1 MESSMDTF
9 VLNEDNHK
17 KWEEL
22 HAQSSKTETRL
33 VPNDAVQK
41 IFSLRNQI
49 VTQNDECRVLEV
61 GCGFGRNLYYLI
73 ENHYADTYCGVDLT
87 KEAADSA
94 KQLLTKSFPQFNCRI
109 AQTDVGKG
117 LDFPDNHFDS
127 IFDIMSAITFIV
139 DEKDRQNYFS
149 EVKRVLKAGG
159 MYYFYCPRKDG
170 IFRDAIPDN
179 SLLEKGYIRRKLDSM
194 LERVYTES
202 ELIELLAPMRL
213 VKLEIGSKHTRAF
226 GDELFIRNN
235 GFWFGAFKKI

>member
-1 MESSMDTF
+1 MDTF

-17 KWEEL
+17 KWKEL
-22 HAQSSKTETRL
+22 HAQSLKTETRL

-109 AQTDVGKG
+109 TQRDVGKG

-149 EVKRVLKAGG
+149 EVKRMLKTGG